1 MTPESLSLLDSAL
14 RILNPLAVL
23 GLFIGAWMTMR
34 N

>member
-1 MTPESLSLLDSAL
+1 MSPESLSLLDSAL
-14 RILNPLAVL
+14 RIANPLFVL

>member
-1 MTPESLSLLDSAL
+1 MSPESLSLLDSAL
-14 RILNPLAVL
+14 RIVNPIAIL